1 MRILAVL
8 SSFGLAAL
16 LATGCASST
25 PGAQPE
31 DMSAE
36 QHRAEAEA
44 HEAEAKAHE
53 AQFDPGASQ
62 VKGGPIRPNWGRVGN
77 TSVDW
82 RTYNPTGQ
90 HLTHAAQHKGHAED
104 HRAAAAALEKS
115 ELELCAPVPVPIRAV
130 CPLESQI
137 KEVAVISEGVRLTID
152 AGVQPAA
159 LLAHARCHAA
169 VGASLGRDGM
179 DGCPLYLKGLEMDL
193 TEDGSA
199 LEIRAS
205 DAAVRA
211 ALQGRAR
218 ALLEH

>member
-1 MRILAVL
+1 MRILSVL
-8 SSFGLAAL
+8 FPSALAAVV
-16 LATGCASST
+16 ASSCASST

-36 QHRAEAEA
+36 KHRTEAEA
-44 HEAEAKAHE
+44 HEAEAKEHE
-53 AQFDPGASQ
+53 AQYDPTASQ
-62 VKGGPIRPNWGRVGN
+62 LKGGPIRPNWGRAGT

-82 RTYNPTGQ
+82 RTYNPTLK
-90 HLTHAAQHKGHAED
+90 HLTHASQHKGHAED

-115 ELELCAPVPVPIRAV
+115 ELELCAAVPVPVRAA

-137 KEVAVISEGVRLTID
+137 KEVAVTSEGVRLTIE

-179 DGCPLYLKGLEMDL
+179 EGCPLYLKGLEMDL
-193 TEDGSA
+193 SEDGSA

-205 DAAVRA
+205 DPAMRV